1 MAPPP
6 NRPIYASVEAFTAR
20 HHAGGFPEIPSKRKG
35 PARQKFTQ
43 QEDDQ
48 LRELVAELG
57 ENNWAD
63 VSVRLGTRSARQCRE
78 RYRNYLSPNL
88 LNGQWTEAEDTLL
101 IEKHGEFGAK
111 WSTIVSFFP
120 TRSEVNIKNR
130 WTQLS
135 NKSNR
140 DHDLEQEKLQVIKDL
155 ENVIAA
161 PEPLPPQKPKKDDG
175 LDFDRMYDMV
185 GMDWVPGSPGGMF
198 DLFGKN
204 SD

>member
-1 MAPPP
+1 MVPPP
-6 NRPIYASVEAFTAR
+6 NRPIYASIEAFIA
-20 HHAGGFPEIPSKRKG
+20 HYNPAAFPKMQLKKKG
-35 PARQKFTQ
+35 PARQKFIQ
-43 QEDDQ
+43 REDDQ

-63 VSVRLGTRSARQCRE
+63 VAARLGTRSARQCRE

-101 IEKHGEFGAK
+101 IEKHSEFGAK

-135 NKSNR
+135 SKSNR
-140 DHDLEQEKLQVIKDL
+140 DHDLEQEKFQVIKNF
-155 ENVIAA
+155 ETVITA
-161 PEPLPPQKPKKDDG
+161 PEPLATPKPKKDDG
-175 LDFDRMYDMV
+175 PDFDRMYDMV
-185 GMDWVPGSPGGMF
+185 GIDWVPGSPGGMF
-198 DLFGKN
+198 DFFGKN